1 METTRINVKLSK
13 KQHEM
18 LKALTESSGLNMTS
32 WIQFQILNQYERMT
46 QQEKLPSTLQSVS
59 QLLRDVKDIKPEQL
73 SMFNQL
79 GEKG

>member
-32 WIQFQILNQYERMT
+32 WIQFQILTQYDRMN
-46 QQEKLPSTLQSVS
+46 QQEKLPSTLQNLSKLVN
-59 QLLRDVKDIKPEQL
+59 DVKQINPEQL

-79 GEKG
+79 GDKG